1 MHRDVSIPLCPCM
14 CVHVTIP
21 IRLLDLPLLSAVPSL
36 CGTLRT
42 RGLVLTTH
50 AASKCYGR
58 LGEVV
63 EICDLTLENVHSHI
77 VQ

>member
-1 MHRDVSIPLCPCM
+1 M

-21 IRLLDLPLLSAVPSL
+21 IRLLNLPLLSAVGPSV